1 MSQGPASWKEI
12 LKDEMPEDWAKEIDE
27 YEAQIVLNKQGKIEP
42 RVFAETRLRRGA
54 YGQRYDNGQ
63 RNDGL
68 QIRKLDYPNQGTW
81 KGPDTY
87 WDAPGM
93 ERIKFPWGGM
103 TAEQM
108 GVVADLAEEYSDGI
122 AHITTRQD
130 IQLHFIHVEDT
141 PNIMRRLAA
150 VGITTREACG
160 NSVRNV
166 TACPIA
172 GVCRTEAFDVTPYAK
187 AIFRFMLGHPDAQDF
202 GRKFKIAFSG
212 CEHEACGLVNMH
224 DMGFIAKLNP
234 GTKAPVFDVFVGGGL
249 GPVPYNA
256 KKLFENLPVEEM
268 LPITQ
273 AVARVYGRLGEKKI
287 RGMARIKFLVA
298 KLGIEEFRRL
308 ISEEREIL
316 TPDPRWKSLIAQF
329 VKQTEKPLKKA
340 GQLKSGSF
348 LPGFLGWRKTN
359 VYPQPQYGY
368 VTVTVKVPLGDLTSN
383 QLRGL
388 ADMAKKYVSE
398 TVRTTVEQNLI
409 YRWVCEQDLPDFFKD
424 LKSLGLDQAGAD
436 TISDITSCPGT
447 DTCKLGI
454 SASRGL
460 TRVISEKLQ
469 AQLEDMPEEVKKLK
483 IKVSGCPNSCSQ
495 HHISDM
501 GFYGVS
507 RKAGS
512 YTVPHFQL
520 VLGGQWKN
528 NGGSYGLAVAAVPSK
543 RIPET
548 IQRLTDK
555 YVKERKSEEN
565 FQAFVQ
571 RIGKTEIRNLLQ
583 DLMVIPSHDA
593 EPQLFT
599 DWGDPREYTIADIGV
614 GECAGEVVAPYEF
627 SLTSAESKAFEA
639 QEKLDQKDYQ
649 GAAGLAYQSM
659 IHSTEAVLRTRNR
672 EYTGNADTT
681 VAEFKKW
688 FFDTGEFVKHVNN
701 TQFAAYLFKAQ
712 TRFKSGT
719 SSDWAQDET
728 HRQVQEAQLFME
740 AVHSYI
746 SNASPTPAP
755 MPGK

>member
-1 MSQGPASWKEI
+1 
-12 LKDEMPEDWAKEIDE
+12 
-27 YEAQIVLNKQGKIEP
+27 
-42 RVFAETRLRRGA
+42 
-54 YGQRYDNGQ
+54 
-63 RNDGL
+63 
-68 QIRKLDYPNQGTW
+68 
-81 KGPDTY
+81 
-87 WDAPGM
+87 
-93 ERIKFPWGGM
+93 
-103 TAEQM
+103 
-108 GVVADLAEEYSDGI
+108 
-122 AHITTRQD
+122 
-130 IQLHFIHVEDT
+130 
-141 PNIMRRLAA
+141 
-150 VGITTREACG
+150 
-160 NSVRNV
+160 
-166 TACPIA
+166 
-172 GVCRTEAFDVTPYAK
+172 
-187 AIFRFMLGHPDAQDF
+187 
-202 GRKFKIAFSG
+202 
-212 CEHEACGLVNMH
+212 
-224 DMGFIAKLNP
+224 
-234 GTKAPVFDVFVGGGL
+234 
-249 GPVPYNA
+249 
-256 KKLFENLPVEEM
+256 
-268 LPITQ
+268 
-273 AVARVYGRLGEKKI
+273 
-287 RGMARIKFLVA
+287 MARIKFLVA

>member
-68 QIRKLDYPNQGTW
+68 QIRKLDYPNPGIW
-81 KGPDTY
+81 KGPDTH

>member
-68 QIRKLDYPNQGTW
+68 QIRKLDYPNPGIW
-81 KGPDTY
+81 KGPDTH

-436 TISDITSCPGT
+436 TI
-447 DTCKLGI
+447 
-454 SASRGL
+454 
-460 TRVISEKLQ
+460 
-469 AQLEDMPEEVKKLK
+469 
-483 IKVSGCPNSCSQ
+483 
-495 HHISDM
+495 
-501 GFYGVS
+501 
-507 RKAGS
+507 
-512 YTVPHFQL
+512 TV
-520 VLGGQWKN
+520 
-528 NGGSYGLAVAAVPSK
+528 
-543 RIPET
+543 T
-548 IQRLTDK
+548 
-555 YVKERKSEEN
+555 
-565 FQAFVQ
+565 
-571 RIGKTEIRNLLQ
+571 
-583 DLMVIPSHDA
+583 
-593 EPQLFT
+593 
-599 DWGDPREYTIADIGV
+599 
-614 GECAGEVVAPYEF
+614 
-627 SLTSAESKAFEA
+627 
-639 QEKLDQKDYQ
+639 
-649 GAAGLAYQSM
+649 
-659 IHSTEAVLRTRNR
+659 
-672 EYTGNADTT
+672 
-681 VAEFKKW
+681 
-688 FFDTGEFVKHVNN
+688 
-701 TQFAAYLFKAQ
+701 
-712 TRFKSGT
+712 
-719 SSDWAQDET
+719 
-728 HRQVQEAQLFME
+728 
-740 AVHSYI
+740 
-746 SNASPTPAP
+746 
-755 MPGK
+755 